1 MANKIA
7 NEQNYVTNPQFTGG
21 VNLSGTGAIG
31 FIAGGLYVG
40 TFGNVTATT
49 VDGSQLVFKN
59 ISGFIPG
66 LFVSV
71 DAGTTAADIVAF
83 R

>member
-7 NEQNYVTNPQFTGG
+7 NGKDYITNPQFSGGINQNTG
-21 VNLSGTGAIG
+21 SFG
-31 FIAGGLYVG
+31 FTAQGLYVG
-40 TFGNVTATT
+40 TFGNVIATT
-49 VDGSQLVFKN
+49 VDGSVITLKN
-59 ISGFIPG
+59 VSGFIPG

-71 DAGTTAADIVAF
+71 NSGSTATDIVAF